1 MQLDGWS
8 DSIDSVID
16 IEKRETE
23 LEAFIDSQFA
33 DLRNIPYHL
42 YAVFM
47 HHGSVEFGHYYIY
60 IFDFE
65 KSIWRKYNDSYVTEV
80 HNTAEIFDNR
90 SIRNPPTPYFV
101 VYVHDRMR
109 ARVAQ
114 PVCRAVIEE
123 PSLPASRGSDMEIT
137 EISQSRHHESRMSSP
152 GTHTRVAGNENTMPD
167 AHASGVSAAAEG
179 GAWNAGFADRKDVR
193 W

>member
-1 MQLDGWS
+1 
-8 DSIDSVID
+8 
-16 IEKRETE
+16 
-23 LEAFIDSQFA
+23 
-33 DLRNIPYHL
+33 
-42 YAVFM
+42 
-47 HHGSVEFGHYYIY
+47 VEFGHYYIY

-65 KSIWRKYNDSYVTEV
+65 KNIWRKYNDSYVTEV
-80 HNTAEIFDNR
+80 HNTAEIFGNQ

-101 VYVHDRMR
+101 VYVHDRVR

-123 PSLPASRGSDMEIT
+123 PQQVSLPASTRATAPPTPPPRPSNTSPGNDVQMA

-152 GTHTRVAGNENTMPD
+152 GTHTRVTGNENTMPV
-167 AHASGVSAAAEG
+167 AHSSGVSAAAEG
-179 GAWNAGFADRKDVR
+179 AAWNAGFADRKDIQ